1 MMNTP
6 DTRFGDRQVLTG
18 LCLIG
23 FALPLLVSDVLDPTR
38 GNLGDA
44 RLDLADAA
52 AHPSRLL
59 ASTVLVLFSTLALVL
74 ATGGIWRFAR
84 PRYRR
89 LADIG
94 AALTVFG
101 ALGHAALV
109 TFNGFLIEMGTG
121 DRDEMAALLDRLN
134 TGTVLLLVF
143 PLLLCLVVGLLLLTT
158 ALWRARVAPLWC
170 LVTQLVIFVLD
181 FSGPQVLGL
190 TFIVYGLLVVTFGW
204 LAVIVLGMPAREW
217 DGASPR
223 TAHQAP
229 AEQPA

>member
-1 MMNTP
+1 MMTTP
-6 DTRFGDRQVLTG
+6 NIRFGDRQVLTG
-18 LCLIG
+18 LCLLG
-23 FALPLLVSDVLDPTR
+23 FALPLMVSAFLDPTR
-38 GNLGDA
+38 GNMGDA

-52 AHPSRLL
+52 AHPTRLL

-84 PRYRR
+84 RRYRR

-121 DRDEMAALLDRLN
+121 DRDEMAALLDRVN
-134 TGTVLLLVF
+134 SGTVLLLVF
-143 PLLLCLVVGLLLLTT
+143 PLLVCLVVGLLLLTT
-158 ALWRARVAPLWC
+158 ALWRAGMAPLWC
-170 LVTQLVIFVLD
+170 LVIQLVIFVLD
-181 FSGPQVLGL
+181 FFGPSVPGLNFLG
-190 TFIVYGLLVVTFGW
+190 YGLLVVTFGW
-204 LAVIVLGMPAREW
+204 LAVIVVRMPAREW

-223 TAHQAP
+223 TVDRAP